1 MRDLIRKISKLEK
14 TARRLEP
21 EAGARDRMSRA
32 VFEYAG
38 EFLDSLARL
47 PVYRSVPDPG
57 PDHDPARFSEE
68 PTDIRPAV
76 EWIRDHVDRPGLN
89 PASGGHLAYVP
100 GGGVYPSALGDF
112 LAAVTNRYAGVSF
125 AGPGAVRLER
135 ALVRWMARLVGLPE
149 SSGGDLTSGGSI
161 ANLVGIVS
169 AREAAGLRGRD
180 FHRAVVYMTRHVHH
194 CVDKALRIAGM
205 GEAIRRFIEV
215 DRSYRMRP
223 DSLQSEIRADRRAG
237 RIPWMIVGSAG
248 TTDTGAIDPMQDMG
262 EIAGRENLWFHI
274 DAAYGG
280 FFALCHDGRSL
291 LAGIERGDSVVM
303 DPHKGLFLP
312 YGSGA
317 VLVRDREIMRRAHT
331 YEAHYMQDART
342 EESESS
348 PADHSP
354 ELTRHFRGLRMWLP
368 LKLFGLA
375 PFRAALEEKRL
386 LARYFHERIAATE
399 GFEAMAPPQLSV
411 AIYRFV
417 PGRGDPDEFNR
428 RLIRAV
434 QQDGRVFLS
443 STLLEGKFVLRLAVL
458 CFRTHRRT
466 VDLALEILRDRARA
480 LDRTA

>member
-1 MRDLIRKISKLEK
+1 MRDLIRKISELEK

-21 EAGARDRMSRA
+21 EAGARDHISRT

-38 EFLDSLARL
+38 EFLDNLARL

-57 PDHDPARFSEE
+57 PDPDPSPFSEG
-68 PTDIRPAV
+68 PTDIGPVV

-135 ALVRWMARLVGLPE
+135 TLVRWMARLVGLPE

-194 CVDKALRIAGM
+194 CIDKALRIAGM

-223 DSLQSEIRADRRAG
+223 GSLQSEIRADRRAG

-331 YEAHYMQDART
+331 YQAHYMQDART
-342 EESESS
+342 EEFESS

-368 LKLFGLA
+368 LKLFGLG

-399 GFEAMAPPQLSV
+399 GFEAMTPPQLSV
-411 AIYRFV
+411 AIYRFL

-428 RLIRAV
+428 RLIREV

-458 CFRTHRRT
+458 CFRTHRGT

-480 LDRTA
+480 LERTA